1 MPLLRP
7 TRSIVPLSGGGV
19 TGMGNMAASGIAAL
33 AQSGRRGPSREGAML
48 MESSETAS
56 ILMHTTSA
64 FCGFSNI
71 GSSASDSVQQ
81 FVDT

>member
-7 TRSIVPLSGGGV
+7 SRSIVPLSRRDV

-33 AQSGRRGPSREGAML
+33 AQSARSGPSGEGAML

-64 FCGFSNI
+64 FCGFSNN
-71 GSSASDSVQQ
+71 GSSASDSVQR
-81 FVDT
+81 FVGT